1 MKTTA
6 EKIAEYEQRAEALR
20 AFERGEEI
28 EINAKCNSE
37 GEGWMPARR
46 PFSADWDLFRVR
58 IKPKLIEGWVNVYA
72 EGIGL
77 LHECRED
84 ADVNAAGSRSNRI
97 RCVKVREVPG
107 DD

>member
-58 IKPKLIEGWVNVYA
+58 IKPKLIEGWVNVYPD
-72 EGIGL
+72 
-77 LHECRED
+77 REWLGPYKSRERAD
-84 ADVNAAGSRSNRI
+84 ACAGVTRI
-97 RCVKVREVPG
+97 RCAKFREVP
-107 DD
+107 DDE